1 MTSFVPKLDDMEFE
15 QLVEQGRGLIPRYA
29 PQWTDHNLHDPGI
42 TLIDL
47 IAWLVDQQIYRI
59 DFVGDSLRA
68 AFTRLMGITP
78 RGPRPAEI
86 LIWSKSE
93 DGVLLRDLR
102 AGTEVS
108 SLDAPDARYTL
119 AADVRT
125 VKCKIKEINTW
136 TNGVEKPLGTG
147 LTAGRDPF
155 DLMPARGGG
164 PQMLELVLN
173 APIPSLADDDG
184 PVSLGFD
191 LSREAG
197 DGPVVWDKLVLE
209 QWDPKWKVWRSL
221 GEDDVKDGTA
231 GLRKTGV
238 ILFRPLPDSVVDRFR
253 LRLDLGFRPGKVTIN
268 RIDLNVLPA
277 REGWDDPAGV
287 IGKGTGLPD
296 QVVEVETTSIVDSD
310 HDRTLIIKINETEW
324 KPRADLLESGPED
337 EHYRLTQEGIVFG
350 NGINGKIVPADA
362 QIRMEP
368 VRRTCGGDGA
378 VSVGLE
384 WQIAGEL
391 YGTNIAASTP
401 GRNPDGLKDLLARAR
416 QVSRTRQGMLTADSL
431 RELLM
436 SAGLG
441 LSDVQ
446 VSARRRPGLDGFDVP
461 GSRTVLIL
469 PERDPEIWPDRSRER
484 LRDEVETVLKPLRLL
499 GERLYVSP
507 PIYLGVTLAM
517 TLVVE
522 ADADA
527 AEVRSTAEGMVRARL
542 WDVRRREDVDPWP
555 AGRDVTVGEFEG
567 LMAKM
572 QSVVRVTDCRIAR
585 EGAVPGRETIE
596 LGDREIALARAVT
609 IKVLR
614 EGTEEADVLPVW
626 LDVAVTLVVE
636 PGTDKADAALV
647 ARNALRSWSQTG
659 GVVSSQVFTSLVSA
673 SGEVSRVFSGGIAV
687 AGKEPGKEPIP
698 LSDRQSARVRQASVE
713 VLYPSDGGVL

>member
-78 RGPRPAEI
+78 RGPRPAEM
-86 LIWSKSE
+86 LIWPKKE
-93 DGVLLRDLR
+93 DGVLLRDLQ

-119 AADVRT
+119 AEGVRT
-125 VKCKIKEINTW
+125 VMCEIKEIFTW
-136 TNGVEKPLGTG
+136 TNGVRKPLGTG

-155 DLMPARGGG
+155 DLMSARGGG
-164 PQMLELVLN
+164 PQMLELALDS
-173 APIPSLADDDG
+173 PIPPIAADDG

-191 LSREAG
+191 LSWEAG
-197 DGPVVWDKLVLE
+197 NNPVEWDKLVLE

-221 GEDDVKDGTA
+221 GVENVNDGTE

-238 ILFRPLPDSVVDRFR
+238 VLFRPLPDSAVDRFR
-253 LRLDLGFRPGKVTIN
+253 LRLDLGFRPGKVRIN
-268 RIDLNVLPA
+268 RIGLNVLPA
-277 REGWDDPAGV
+277 HEGWNDPAGV
-287 IGKGTGLPD
+287 IGRGTGLPD
-296 QVVEVETTSIVDSD
+296 QVVEMETINIVASD
-310 HDRTLIIKINETEW
+310 HDRMLVIKINETEW
-324 KPRADLLESGPED
+324 KPRTDLMESGPED

-350 NGINGKIVPADA
+350 NGINGKIVPLGA

-368 VRRTCGGDGA
+368 VRRTCGAEGA

-384 WQIAGEL
+384 WRIAGEL
-391 YGTNIAASTP
+391 YGTNVAASTP

-416 QVSRTRQGMLTADSL
+416 QVSRTRQGMLTAESL
-431 RELLM
+431 QELLM
-436 SAGLG
+436 AAGLG
-441 LSDVQ
+441 LLDVQ
-446 VSARRRPGLDGFDVP
+446 VSPGRRPGLDGCDVP

-469 PERDPEIWPDRSRER
+469 PERDPETWPNSSRER
-484 LRDEVETVLKPLRLL
+484 LREEVETVLEPLRLL

-507 PIYLGVTLAM
+507 PIYLGVTLVM

-522 ADADA
+522 ADADV
-527 AEVRSTAEGMVRARL
+527 AEIRSKAEGIVHARL

-567 LMAKM
+567 LMAKL
-572 QSVVRVTDCRIAR
+572 QQVVRVTDCRIAR
-585 EGAVPGRETIE
+585 GGAVPGRETLE

-647 ARNALRSWSQTG
+647 ARNVLRSWSQTG
-659 GVVSSQVFTSLVSA
+659 GIVSSQVFTSLVSA
-673 SGEVSRVFSGGIAV
+673 SDQVSRVFFGGIAV

-713 VLYPSDGGVL
+713 VLYPSDRGAS